1 MAKMKN
7 IVIGND
13 HGGVELKNELVMR
26 LETAGYNV
34 LNAGTDTTA
43 AVDYPDVAVKACRMV
58 TAGAADCGILICGT
72 GIGIGIAAN
81 KVRGIRAA
89 LCTDTY
95 SARMSRE
102 HNNANVITLGARTI
116 GVELAWELVQAYLG
130 SEFQGNQHT
139 ARVAKIDSI
148 TE

>member
-1 MAKMKN
+1 MVKT
-7 IVIGND
+7 IVIGCD
-13 HGGVELKNELVMR
+13 HGGVELKNELIKR
-26 LETAGYNV
+26 LTAEGYDI
-34 LNAGTDTTA
+34 LNAGVDTTDP
-43 AVDYPDVAVKACRMV
+43 VDYPDVAVKAARMV

-89 LCTDTY
+89 LCSDCF

-102 HNNANVITLGARTI
+102 HNNANIITLGARTI
-116 GVELAWELVQAYLG
+116 GVELAWEIVKAYLG
-130 SEFQGNQHT
+130 AEFLGGKH
-139 ARVAKIDSI
+139 AVRVNKIDSI

>member
-1 MAKMKN
+1 MSTIKT

-13 HGGVELKNELVMR
+13 HGGVEMKLEIMKR
-26 LETAGYNV
+26 LETKGFNV

-43 AVDYPDVAVKACRMV
+43 SVDYPDVAVKACRMV

-95 SARMSRE
+95 SARMARE
-102 HNNANVITLGARTI
+102 HNDANVITLGARTVGI
-116 GVELAWELVQAYLG
+116 ELAWELVLAYLG
-130 SEFQGNQHT
+130 AEFQGNQHT
-139 ARVAKIDSI
+139 ARVEKVDSI
-148 TE
+148 VE

>member
-1 MAKMKN
+1 MVKT
-7 IVIGND
+7 IVIGCD
-13 HGGVELKNELVMR
+13 HGGVELKNELIKR
-26 LETAGYNV
+26 LTAEGYDI
-34 LNAGTDTTA
+34 LNAGVDTTDP
-43 AVDYPDVAVKACRMV
+43 VDYPDVAVKAARMV

-89 LCTDTY
+89 LCSDCF

-102 HNNANVITLGARTI
+102 HNNANIITLGARTI
-116 GVELAWELVQAYLG
+116 GVELAWEIAKAYLG
-130 SEFQGNQHT
+130 AEFLGGKH
-139 ARVAKIDSI
+139 AVRVNKIDSI

>member
-1 MAKMKN
+1 MIQT

-13 HGGVELKNELVMR
+13 HGGVEMKNELLKR
-26 LETAGYNV
+26 LEAAGYHV

-43 AVDYPDVAVKACRMV
+43 AVDYPDIAVKAARMV
-58 TAGAADCGILICGT
+58 IAGAADCGILICGT

-89 LCTDTY
+89 HCSDTY

-102 HNNANVITLGARTI
+102 HNDANIITLGARTLGI
-116 GVELAWELVQAYLG
+116 EVAWDIVTAYLG
-130 SEFQGNQHT
+130 AEFQGKQHT
-139 ARVAKIDSI
+139 ARVNKINSI

>member
-1 MAKMKN
+1 MVKT
-7 IVIGND
+7 IVMGCD
-13 HGGVELKNELVMR
+13 HGGVELKNELIKR
-26 LETAGYNV
+26 LTAEGYDI
-34 LNAGTDTTA
+34 LNAGVDTTDP
-43 AVDYPDVAVKACRMV
+43 VDYPDVAVKAARMV

-89 LCTDTY
+89 LCSDCF

-102 HNNANVITLGARTI
+102 HNNANIITLGARTI
-116 GVELAWELVQAYLG
+116 GVELAWEIVRAYLG
-130 SEFQGNQHT
+130 AEFLGGKH
-139 ARVAKIDSI
+139 AVRVNKIDSI